1 MRFSG
6 TVEIEAPRERV
17 WDFLMDPN
25 QVGSCGPGVQSIEE
39 VDADHF
45 NIRAKV
51 GVGFITATFTIHA
64 EFLEREERERAK
76 IGIRGQAPGSAVDGH
91 GEMLLRDAADGGTI
105 MDWST
110 EVNIHGT
117 IASVGARLIEGT
129 ANKLIGQTFT
139 CIKSKLEVEGVELR
153 TAAAAAGVAAGAAA
167 TAHQVEPE
175 IEIETTAE
183 DAASVPEE
191 AAESLMEVARA
202 GAAAEPSAEASAVAE
217 VAETVEAPSAAET
230 PTAQPTLA
238 AAPAR
243 LQYLTE
249 AFGPAGTNVYLIGNP
264 DTGEALAVDVAHPSL
279 AWVATQLRARG
290 WRLRYVIS
298 TSGDW
303 DHVGDNE
310 AVRSWA
316 VAQERMGGNG
326 SAAESDAG
334 GPTIGVHPSDRERL
348 VDPERTFAPFD
359 VPASQPALDLVDDT
373 RLRLGSVE
381 FEVLHTPG
389 HTPGSISLFVRGAN
403 LLLSGDAIQAGGWG
417 RTDLPGGSAGR
428 MADTVRRLADLGD
441 DVTVLPAHGPAT
453 TIGRERRWIDEVLAG
468 RLLR

>member
-6 TVEIEAPRERV
+6 TVEIEAQRQRV

-39 VDADHF
+39 LDADHF

-64 EFLEREERERAK
+64 EFLEREERARAK

-91 GEMLLRDAADGGTI
+91 GEMLLRDDPSGGTI

-139 CIKSKLEVEGVELR
+139 CIKSKLEVEGAELR
-153 TAAAAAGVAAGAAA
+153 ASAAAAGVAATAAA
-167 TAHQVEPE
+167 TGAAMTEGPEPEREAAPAHAMSLPEHAVEPL
-175 IEIETTAE
+175 IE
-183 DAASVPEE
+183 S
-191 AAESLMEVARA
+191 ARA
-202 GAAAEPSAEASAVAE
+202 GAAAEPTAVAAEVGEAPAMAPESAMASA
-217 VAETVEAPSAAET
+217 S
-230 PTAQPTLA
+230 
-238 AAPAR
+238 AR

-249 AFGPAGTNVYLIGNP
+249 AFGPSATNVYLIGNP
-264 DTGEALAVDVAHPSL
+264 DTGDALAVDVAHPSL
-279 AWVATQLRARG
+279 AWVATQLRYRG
-290 WRLRYVIS
+290 WRLRHIIS

-310 AVRSWA
+310 AVRAWA
-316 VAQERMGGNG
+316 VAQERLSGDPSRAG
-326 SAAESDAG
+326 SQEG
-334 GPTIGVHPSDRERL
+334 GPTIGVHPSDRAHL
-348 VDPERTFAPFD
+348 LDPARTFAPFD
-359 VPASQPALDLVDDT
+359 VPASQPELDLVDGT
-373 RLRLGSVE
+373 RLRLGAVE

-389 HTPGSISLFVRGAN
+389 HSPGSIALFVRGAN
-403 LLLSGDAIQAGGWG
+403 LLLGGDSILAGGWG
-417 RTDLPGGSAGR
+417 RTDLPGGSAER

-441 DVTVLPAHGPAT
+441 EVTVLPAHGPAT
-453 TIGRERRWIDEVLAG
+453 TIGRERRWIGEVLAG